1 MKTFLVLMC
10 LLTGVLACA
19 GSQNRSPSAEQL
31 DRINIERTEA
41 NRLIEQGQFAEALIL
56 LEDLSRKLPDNPKTQ
71 GLLAWAQW
79 QTGHQAEAVASFEA
93 SIRGDYSDYLTHL
106 RFGQALMGM
115 AKTGRALTEFKVA
128 TELSKNEPL
137 PHYNRGLALYD
148 LGRQE
153 DAQAQWQRA
162 YDLDSDNP
170 VYAEAMGIGLS
181 GRDDEQALVYFEKA
195 QLLGRTGA
203 AFSHNYALTLE
214 RLGRTTRAE
223 AEFFKAVGAEPDRL
237 TYRFDLAA
245 FYMNTRAYEKAIPHW
260 QFLLVKQHEDSSP
273 RIYLAR
279 AYYELGRFT
288 EAIASLD
295 TLAGAADVSG
305 FGRLGE
311 TYGILAMS
319 YRGIG
324 QLDKANSFI
333 EKALEIE
340 PDRVEYLI
348 NYGVILADRGMMD
361 RARVQ
366 WQRALEIEPDNKTAQ
381 QNLSAVKR

>member
-1 MKTFLVLMC
+1 MG

-31 DRINIERTEA
+31 ERIIVQRTEA
-41 NRLIEQGQFAEALIL
+41 SRLIEQEQYAEALIL
-56 LEDLSRKLPDNPKTQ
+56 LEDINRKLPDNAKTL

-79 QTGHQAEAVASFEA
+79 QSGHQAAAVSSFEA

-106 RFGQALMGM
+106 RFGQALMAM

-137 PHYNRGLALYD
+137 PHYNHGLALYH

-153 DAQAQWQRA
+153 EARDQWQRA

-170 VYAEAMGIGLS
+170 VYLEAMGIGLS
-181 GRDDEQALVYFEKA
+181 GWDDEQALVYFEKA
-195 QLLGRTGA
+195 QSLGRTGA

-214 RLGRTTRAE
+214 RLGRSPRAE
-223 AEFFKAVGAEPDRL
+223 AEFLRAVGAEPDRL

-260 QFLLVKQHEDSSP
+260 RVLQDKQSEDSSP

-279 AYYELGRFT
+279 AYFELNRFA
-288 EAIASLD
+288 EAIALLD
-295 TLAGAADVSG
+295 TLAGA
-305 FGRLGE
+305 GE
-311 TYGILAMS
+311 FSRDDRQDEAYGILAMS
-319 YRGIG
+319 YRGMG
-324 QLDKANSFI
+324 QLDRANLFI
-333 EKALEIE
+333 EKALEIK
-340 PDRVEYLI
+340 PDHVDYLI

-366 WQRALEIEPDNKTAQ
+366 WQKALEIEPDNQTAR
-381 QNLSAVKR
+381 QNLSASKR